1 MKIFFNNKYYLEHC
15 GVHGWLGRCA
25 CCNYTLNNH
34 CRENIFVLS
43 KRYCRI
49 IFFSRNGTSP
59 KKNLVS
65 RNVLRSAAR
74 HFPNLKSNVN
84 ALCQKKCTQQKKQQN
99 RRRFLKARV
108 IQRLP
113 FRGGI
118 FFFHGNGTGI
128 FLLFFNMIF
137 V

>member
-1 MKIFFNNKYYLEHC
+1 MVGSVVAPVAIICSTTIAVKIFS
-15 GVHGWLGRCA
+15 
-25 CCNYTLNNH
+25 CCPKDIVEFSFF
-34 CRENIFVLS
+34 REMARLQKN
-43 KRYCRI
+43 
-49 IFFSRNGTSP
+49 
-59 KKNLVS
+59 NLVS

-118 FFFHGNGTGI
+118 FFHGNGTGI
-128 FLLFFNMIF
+128 FLLLFNMIF